1 MQSLDRRRP
10 RLPDVQARRV
20 WKIAGEDACAC
31 EQLRAEQSMAI
42 ADAVETRTL
51 WDVERIRA
59 DFPVLHQSVNGKPL
73 IYLDNGA
80 SSQVPQVVID
90 RGIFY
95 IEQEH
100 SNIHR
105 GVHYLSQRATTAYE
119 GAREKVKRFI
129 NARESREC
137 IFVRGTT
144 EGINLVMHGYGRKF
158 IGEGDEVV
166 ISAMEHHANIVPWQM
181 LCEEKGARLR
191 VIPMNDAGELIL
203 DEYDAL
209 LNTRTKLVALTHVSN
224 ALGTINPIKDMIA
237 QAHKYGVPVLIDGA
251 QSAPHMPVDVQDL
264 DCDFYAFSGH
274 KMYAPTGSGIIY
286 GKAQLLE
293 MMNPFQG
300 GGDMIK
306 NVTFEKT
313 TYAEL
318 PNKMEAGTPAI
329 ASQIGLGAAIDYL
342 NSIGREQAAAWENEL
357 LRYATERVSAIEGV
371 RIIGTAKKK
380 ASVLSFVIDG
390 IHPHDI
396 GTILDQEGIAVRA
409 GHHCAQPVMQRF
421 NVPATARASFAFY
434 NTKEEI
440 DVLAQTIEKVIEIF
454 S

>member
-1 MQSLDRRRP
+1 MVS
-10 RLPDVQARRV
+10 
-20 WKIAGEDACAC
+20 
-31 EQLRAEQSMAI
+31 
-42 ADAVETRTL
+42 VESG
-51 WDVERIRA
+51 WDVERVRA
-59 DFPVLHQSVNGKPL
+59 DFPVLHQTVNGKPL
-73 IYLDNGA
+73 VYLDNGA

-90 RGIFY
+90 RGSIY
-95 IEQEH
+95 LEQEH

-119 GAREKVKRFI
+119 GAREKVKRFL
-129 NARESREC
+129 NARDAKEC
-137 IFVRGTT
+137 IFVRGAT
-144 EGINLVMHGYGRKF
+144 EGINLVMHGYGRKL
-158 IGEGDEVV
+158 IGAGDEII

-191 VIPMNDAGELIL
+191 VIPMNVAGELLL

-209 LNTRTKLVALTHVSN
+209 LNERTKFVALTHVSN
-224 ALGTINPIKDMIA
+224 ALGTINPIKEMIG

-264 DCDFYAFSGH
+264 DCDFFAFSGH
-274 KMYAPTGSGIIY
+274 KVYAPTGSGIVY
-286 GKAQLLE
+286 GKAEILE
-293 MMNPFQG
+293 QMNPFQG

-306 NVTFEKT
+306 SVTFAKT
-313 TYAEL
+313 IYAEL
-318 PNKMEAGTPAI
+318 PNKFEAGTPAI

-342 NSIGREQAAAWENEL
+342 NSIDREQAAVYEHEL
-357 LRYATERVSAIEGV
+357 LRYATERISAIEGV
-371 RIIGTAKKK
+371 RIIGTARDK
-380 ASVLSFVIDG
+380 ASVLSFVIDD

-421 NVPATARASFAFY
+421 NIPATARASFAFY
-434 NTKEEI
+434 NTKEEVDI
-440 DVLAQTIEKVIEIF
+440 LASTIEKVIEIF

>member
-1 MQSLDRRRP
+1 MSERI
-10 RLPDVQARRV
+10 VT
-20 WKIAGEDACAC
+20 
-31 EQLRAEQSMAI
+31 
-42 ADAVETRTL
+42 AVNTVVSPPVEGS
-51 WDVERIRA
+51 WNVERIRA
-59 DFPVLHQSVNGKPL
+59 DFPVLHQKVNGKQL
-73 IYLDNGA
+73 VYLDNGA

-90 RGIFY
+90 RGSVY

-137 IFVRGTT
+137 IFVRGAT

-158 IGEGDEVV
+158 IGAGDEII

-191 VIPMNDAGELIL
+191 VIPMNDAGELLI
-203 DEYDAL
+203 DEYEGL
-209 LNTRTKLVALTHVSN
+209 LNERTKFVGVTHVSN
-224 ALGTINPIKDMIA
+224 ALGTINPIKEMIV

-264 DCDFYAFSGH
+264 DCDFYVFSGH

-286 GKAQLLE
+286 GKAELLE
-293 MMNPFQG
+293 KMNPFQG

-306 NVTFEKT
+306 TVTFEKT
-313 TYAEL
+313 TYADL
-318 PNKMEAGTPAI
+318 PNKLEAGTPAI

-342 NSIGREQAAAWENEL
+342 NSIGRKEAAVYETEL

-371 RIIGTAKKK
+371 RIIGTAKHK
-380 ASVLSFVIDG
+380 ASVLSFVIDD

-440 DVLAQTIEKVIEIF
+440 DVLAETIEKVIEIF